1 MLYPSHLS
9 RAYLLIAFLWGF
21 GVLNETKMKAKDKLQ
36 EIMNGDDFYFQFTRV
51 GIYKNGKL
59 ILTLT
64 NDNCEDATTIFR
76 RSAVFSQLDFG
87 DTMEYIQRCGVF
99 IGMYSGFDLL
109 LSSEGWF
116 LNTNEPNQY
125 SICYNVFAG
134 GIDKLVLVVEED
146 KVRLQITSNS
156 YIIILADAI
165 NFH

>member
-1 MLYPSHLS
+1 
-9 RAYLLIAFLWGF
+9 
-21 GVLNETKMKAKDKLQ
+21 
-36 EIMNGDDFYFQFTRV
+36 
-51 GIYKNGKL
+51 
-59 ILTLT
+59 
-64 NDNCEDATTIFR
+64 
-76 RSAVFSQLDFG
+76 
-87 DTMEYIQRCGVF
+87 
-99 IGMYSGFDLL
+99 MYSGFDLL